1 MPARRLLADPP
12 DDVRPTRRRELHFD
26 PEALAPKPRLDEGGD
41 ARLVGIGV
49 TRAMDARDAN
59 QGSCQLDDLV
69 GIDLGEK
76 RRQRGHCG

>member
-12 DDVRPTRRRELHFD
+12 DDVGATRRHGLHLD
-26 PEALAPKPRLDEGGD
+26 PEALAPKPRLDERGD

-49 TRAMDARDAN
+49 TRAMDARDAD

-69 GIDLGEK
+69 GVDLGEE
-76 RRQRGHCG
+76 RRQRGHWG